1 MKFLNKTI
9 FKILFFILV
18 FLVFSLMT
26 IPILPADFHTFISF
40 LGLNDKGEHFIA
52 FLLLSFLLNRASDTR
67 IHRLRNM
74 AALLTF
80 GIVIE
85 LIQAYI
91 PERNASLFDV
101 LADFAGILVFQFL
114 FSIYLFFKKR
124 RTKL

>member
-1 MKFLNKTI
+1 M
-9 FKILFFILV
+9 
-18 FLVFSLMT
+18 MT
-26 IPILPADFHTFISF
+26 PVLPTDFHAFISF

-52 FLLLSFLLNRASDTR
+52 FFLLSFLLNRASDTR

-74 AALLTF
+74 VALLTF

-91 PERNASLFDV
+91 PERGASIFDV
-101 LADFAGILVFQFL
+101 FADLAGILVFQFL

-124 RTKL
+124 KKSYDA

>member
-1 MKFLNKTI
+1 
-9 FKILFFILV
+9 
-18 FLVFSLMT
+18 MT

-52 FLLLSFLLNRASDTR
+52 FFLLSFLLNRASDTG

-91 PERNASLFDV
+91 PERSASIFDV
-101 LADFAGILVFQFL
+101 LADFAGILAFQFL

-124 RTKL
+124 RKSYDA